1 MNVFNELNNLYEE
14 RQEIENLEIKNL
26 IPYKNHP
33 FHLYE
38 GDRLDEMIKNIEE
51 NGVLQPIIVRY
62 LDDIEKYEILSGHN
76 RVNALKILEKETV
89 PAIVK
94 ENVSDEE
101 AERIMIDTNLMQR
114 SFNDLTL
121 SEKAEVLSVKY
132 KDYNRQ
138 GIRSDLLEEGE
149 KKSEKYNSRG
159 RLAEEFDLSESTVFR
174 LIALNDLDEFL
185 KMKLDNKEINM
196 QTALEFVKLSKKDQ
210 VRVIE
215 LVEEYQVKLNKDLM
229 KSINEMIED
238 VDLEE
243 IIRSSI
249 EEKEETITIRIPLK
263 KLKDKFPDIDSKKDL
278 KKAAESLFY

>member
-26 IPYKNHP
+26 ISYRNHP

-138 GIRSDLLEEGE
+138 GIRSDLFEKGE
-149 KKSEKYNSRG
+149 KKADKYNSRG

-174 LIALNDLDEFL
+174 LIALNDLDELL

-215 LVEEYQVKLNKDLM
+215 LVEEYQVKLNKDLI

-238 VDLEE
+238 VELEE

-249 EEKEETITIRIPLK
+249 EEKEETITVKIPLE
-263 KLKDKFPDIDSKKDL
+263 KLRDKFPDIDSKKDL
-278 KKAAESLFY
+278 KQAVESLFY